1 MTLFVIIAS
10 LFLDRILDAGKSRQW
25 LKFIDELVNYGLERA
40 QDNIWQGSL
49 VLLLTILVPAV
60 LVNIFAEFFD
70 DQLYGLLAL
79 LWSVLVLFVCIGPRP
94 LEIEVDKFLQLAQG
108 EDETLLNEQA
118 YRLTGEEH
126 FADEN
131 ARNTAVTR
139 AMFAHLNTYIV
150 AVVFWFI
157 VLGPFGAVLYRISLR
172 LTGGSENN
180 LQLPDELHER
190 LTMMMGALTWL
201 PARVLLLAYALGGKF
216 ECTLDN
222 WLGLDSTTEGA
233 SLFDEN
239 NTVLSD
245 AGECALAVQSSGDV
259 AVEDVRAARRLAIRA
274 LAICLAL
281 VALMTLSGWFA

>member
-10 LFLDRILDAGKSRQW
+10 LFLDRILDAGKSLRW
-25 LKFIDELVNYGLERA
+25 LKFIDELVNHGLEHAR
-40 QDNIWQGSL
+40 DNIWLGSL
-49 VLLLTILVPAV
+49 VLLLTMLVPAV
-60 LVNIFAEFFD
+60 LVNILAEAID
-70 DQLYGLLAL
+70 DQLFGLLAL
-79 LWSVLVLFVCIGPRP
+79 LWSIFVLFVCIGPRP
-94 LEIEVDKFLQLAQG
+94 LEIEVDDFLQLTEG
-108 EDETLLNEQA
+108 EDETLLNERA

-131 ARNTAVTR
+131 SRNTAVIR
-139 AMFAHLNTYIV
+139 AMFSHLNTYIV

-157 VLGPFGAVLYRISLR
+157 VLGPFGAVLYRITLQ
-172 LTGGSENN
+172 LAGGSENN

-190 LTMMMGALTWL
+190 LIAIMGVLTWL

-222 WLGLDSTTEGA
+222 LLGLDSATEGT

-245 AGECALAVQSSGDV
+245 AGECALTFQSSPDV
-259 AVEDVRAARRLAIRA
+259 FVEDVHAARRLAIRA